1 MVDKINPISKVIQV
15 SKKIGSELQNPHIE
29 GKVPQS
35 SFSDDIVAALARI
48 DSRNEQI
55 KNKELLL
62 AKYDENKQKIQQ
74 IRDEIA
80 SLRRGNIDD
89 KIILTSEGA
98 YPDYMGQ
105 KINFL
110 IG

>member
-15 SKKIGSELQNPHIE
+15 SKKVGRELQTPRLE
-29 GKVPQS
+29 RKVPQS
-35 SFSDDIVAALARI
+35 SFSDEVAAALARI
-48 DSRNEQI
+48 DSRNDQI

-80 SLRRGNIDD
+80 SLKRGNINDR
-89 KIILTSEGA
+89 IIPSDEGVH
-98 YPDYMGQ
+98 PDYMGQ